1 MAASVFISVAI
12 QSAKRTPRND
22 EQKNDDRNK
31 RHRAAWASDACASGH
46 LLMSR
51 QLQASGN
58 ITVETLIAQ
67 PTSNLGRQWRKPW
80 SESRCAAPRS
90 SRRLDFTSRSG
101 DCSAATLASTQE
113 FGVGILVDRVQRLVA
128 NYPASPDGAAERL
141 VHQAPTMRHASAG
154 MTACIRIPM

>member
-1 MAASVFISVAI
+1 MAASVFISVTI

-46 LLMSR
+46 LLMSG

-80 SESRCAAPRS
+80 SESAMQHPDRRAAPISFYDPVNGSNGNLSATIRWTAS
-90 SRRLDFTSRSG
+90 CPSGIPQTRGHPLERRPAQLDGLPLHKGEPYTIP
-101 DCSAATLASTQE
+101 DCLPIDA
-113 FGVGILVDRVQRLVA
+113 
-128 NYPASPDGAAERL
+128 Y
-141 VHQAPTMRHASAG
+141 
-154 MTACIRIPM
+154 